1 MPNLGQKPKA
11 LSLVRKGSVGSNS
24 DDENNHFRHQ
34 TLTSPNSVLHRASS
48 MIEIP
53 RFSFEE
59 KKQRLNDVL
68 FGDKDLTNENV
79 ISPVKGRY
87 FSSTHMRKVDLRA
100 FFHEFGMSERNIKI
114 NFSSQNGS
122 TLCRKLLFFIF
133 LLNL

>member
-24 DDENNHFRHQ
+24 DDENNHFRH

-87 FSSTHMRKVDLRA
+87 FSSTHAHYVR
-100 FFHEFGMSERNIKI
+100 
-114 NFSSQNGS
+114 FSQ
-122 TLCRKLLFFIF
+122 FY
-133 LLNL
+133 